1 MLPSTLDKSAAAL
14 KIVYSS
20 ERLLKF
26 LSCSTSLVND
36 LSTQKNHLERDGSF
50 GNPQH

>member
-26 LSCSTSLVND
+26 LSCSTNLVND
-36 LSTQKNHLERDGSF
+36 LSTLERDGSF